1 MSVVDSQGRPQNNT
15 QSGKGA
21 LGNGLGRQFGDDA
34 FAATDA
40 AAGTVGRADK
50 GITGRSQRN
59 TGLRRPILGLTV
71 LRAKTLS
78 SKTSGATARISSF
91 ETFTA
96 LQPEPSSCPRSYTA
110 TLLVLFG
117 LGD

>member
-1 MSVVDSQGRPQNNT
+1 MSVVDSQDRSQNST

-21 LGNGLGRQFGDDA
+21 LGSGLGWQFGSDA
-34 FAATDA
+34 FAATVA
-40 AAGTVGRADK
+40 AAGTVGRVDK

-59 TGLRRPILGLTV
+59 TGLRKPILGLTV

-78 SKTSGATARISSF
+78 SKTSGATARISSL

-96 LQPEPSSCPRSYTA
+96 LQLEPSPCTRSYTA

>member
-1 MSVVDSQGRPQNNT
+1 MSVVDSQDRGQNST

-21 LGNGLGRQFGDDA
+21 LGSGLGWQFGSDA
-34 FAATDA
+34 SADTDA

-50 GITGRSQRN
+50 GIAGRSQRN
-59 TGLRRPILGLTV
+59 TGLRKPILGLTFC
-71 LRAKTLS
+71 RAKTLS

-96 LQPEPSSCPRSYTA
+96 LQPEPLPCPRSYTA
-110 TLLVLFG
+110 TLLALFG